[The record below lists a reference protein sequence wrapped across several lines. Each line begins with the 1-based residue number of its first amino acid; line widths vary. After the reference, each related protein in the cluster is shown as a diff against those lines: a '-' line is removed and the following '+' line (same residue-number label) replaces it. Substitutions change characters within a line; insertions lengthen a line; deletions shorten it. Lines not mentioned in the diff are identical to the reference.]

1 MVQLKITADKTA
13 MSEAAAER
21 VTWLVEKAIVERGMA
36 AMSLTGGTTPA
47 SCINSSPIRAVHG
60 AIESTGRTCIC
71 SGATNAKFHPTTRKA
86 TSVSPISC

>member
-1 MVQLKITADKTA
+1 MAQLKITADKTA

-36 AMSLTGGTTPA
+36 AMSLTGGTTPGLLYQLLA
-47 SCINSSPIRAVHG
+47 DPSRPWRDRIDWA
-60 AIESTGRTCIC
+60 CIC